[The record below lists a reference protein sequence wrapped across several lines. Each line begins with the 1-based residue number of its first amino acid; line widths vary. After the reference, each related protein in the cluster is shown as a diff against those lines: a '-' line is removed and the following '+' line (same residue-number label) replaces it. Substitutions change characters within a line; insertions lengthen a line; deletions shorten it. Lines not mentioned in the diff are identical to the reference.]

1 MAKRENIS
9 IPCINSI
16 TMLPNIAD
24 HSIYNIKTDVHT
36 LSQRE
41 IYATNILL
49 LFYPYRIQ
57 DDLMLNN
64 YYWSR
69 YMMTLDNN
77 MISVKGLE
85 VCQNIQDVCHN
96 LTKLKAAQDNLLKYT
111 TYVAHE
117 LDTNHHTHANDEPTI
132 SFDEIV
138 DMFAL
143 QDDYRVRQVHP
154 TKITL
159 STIASR
165 CDIIEQDITLYYKA
179 IPDITDIP

>member
-1 MAKRENIS
+1 
-9 IPCINSI
+9 
-16 TMLPNIAD
+16 MLPNIAD

-85 VCQNIQDVCHN
+85 VC
-96 LTKLKAAQDNLLKYT
+96 
-111 TYVAHE
+111 
-117 LDTNHHTHANDEPTI
+117 
-132 SFDEIV
+132 
-138 DMFAL
+138 
-143 QDDYRVRQVHP
+143 
-154 TKITL
+154 
-159 STIASR
+159 
-165 CDIIEQDITLYYKA
+165 
-179 IPDITDIP
+179 